1 MSDQIHFNKW
11 HKMINFCKLSS
22 IMCII
27 IFSVVLIEKKQSIIN
42 YGLKNIW
49 VKKKCNIIF
58 VLCVIIEKKQSI
70 INCGL
75 KKYMG

>member
-1 MSDQIHFNKW
+1 
-11 HKMINFCKLSS
+11 
-22 IMCII
+22 MCII
-27 IFSVVLIEKKQSIIN
+27 IFFVVLIEKKQSIIN